1 MFNKSVIVAIAAL
14 RVASSTSDQYIR
26 NLGSILFALVQ
37 RFYEARMEEAQMR
50 LAPLSRP
57 PKNPSNCGAPFRIR
71 FADPEKRGAIP
82 CVPSLMS
89 SKRLRKRPKPVM
101 RSWRLRQ
108 GRRSG
113 RYLPFHSASPLF
125 TYRAASF
132 RFGSLAAATASS
144 IWCPLYP
151 QKLPRHSP
159 TGASAKGR

>member
-71 FADPEKRGAIP
+71 TERWDTGLPT
-82 CVPSLMS
+82 
-89 SKRLRKRPKPVM
+89 RK
-101 RSWRLRQ
+101 
-108 GRRSG
+108 
-113 RYLPFHSASPLF
+113 SAEQSH
-125 TYRAASF
+125 A
-132 RFGSLAAATASS
+132 
-144 IWCPLYP
+144 C
-151 QKLPRHSP
+151 RH
-159 TGASAKGR
+159 